1 MAESRDR
8 EFLLGIFLMEAWD
21 TAGALED
28 GLGLLTAEPAPTAE
42 ALGRLLVVSHRLK
55 GSAAL
60 HGFPAVSELAA
71 VTEQLLERASS
82 APAAERAETAKFVGE
97 IVGLF
102 KDIFDRISGR
112 GAEDT
117 ERIAAFKAR
126 HPTVFASAGKPE
138 APEKPAGQGGLG
150 DRATP
155 LVTDPLGSP
164 AAAPR
169 PAASPPAAPRPVA
182 SPAAAARKASPP
194 GQTGLG
200 GRATPSVT
208 DPLGSPPAAARK
220 ASAPGQT
227 GLGGRATPSVT
238 DPLGSPPAAPRP
250 ADSPPA
256 APRQASTAAY
266 QLVQEV
272 DRFFA
277 DSGEILTYFG
287 PEATEHFEAMT
298 QSLLAL
304 EAGGRNDEELN
315 RLFRAV
321 HTLKG
326 AAYTVGCTP
335 IGDVAHQIEDLLG
348 AVRENRIPFAAA
360 VTETVFAGVDALKMV
375 LQSAGGSPPGLGEAL
390 ERALDGL
397 RALMS
402 TAEMA
407 PGEIVAETAE
417 AAAAA
422 GPAQPATMF
431 PGGRLRPEF
440 LARLEAL
447 PRPAPVLAQGPTG
460 PSIRVSVDR
469 LDALMN
475 LVGELMIA
483 RSRLDRRLVQL
494 DQIGELLLFSRSRM
508 AQAVRDFESKHHFPQ
523 VPGTR
528 GRAGDRGPDGGM
540 RDVADLFAEMEF
552 DRYDDFN
559 ILARSVAEM
568 SADIAEVQ
576 AQHAGLIRAV
586 RDDVAQV
593 QRLTAALRKEVTR
606 ARMVPIGRLFPR
618 FTRQVREAARA
629 AGKDVALEVR
639 GESAEVDNS
648 IMEQIADPLLHLVQ
662 NAVSHGIEPEAE
674 RLARG
679 KPAQGTISL
688 RAYHQGAFLYVEVE
702 DDGRGIDAE
711 LLRQEAVES
720 GLLRAEE
727 ARALSIQEALNLIFV
742 PGFSTASEVTR
753 ASGRG
758 VGMDVVRT
766 NVSRLNGEIEV
777 DTEVGART
785 RFTLKLPLTV
795 AIADALLARVGSEVF
810 AFPLMAVSAMRHMA
824 PTEIHAAGDRETVRV
839 DDQVTDLI
847 RLDRV
852 LNLPHAEPGAHIP
865 MVVMRGGG
873 KPFAILVDELL
884 GKEEIVIKSLGE
896 FLEGVGP
903 FAGATISGEGRVILL
918 VDPTRLL
925 EASRRQPAAAPE
937 AAEARPLAARAPEA
951 ARSVM
956 LVDDSISIRKY
967 VGQMLEKAGFRVFTA
982 VDGQDALQQLTD
994 LSVGA
999 IITDLEMPRVN
1010 GYALIEDLRR
1020 RPNTREVPIVVLT
1033 TRAGEKH
1040 VNVARRLGV
1049 RHYITKPVDEQTF
1062 IRLVESLTAGAP
1074 SETALS
1080 GARTT

>member
-1 MAESRDR
+1 MAEGRDR

-117 ERIAAFKAR
+117 ERIAAFKSR
-126 HPTVFASAGKPE
+126 HPAVFASAGKPV
-138 APEKPAGQGGLG
+138 ASEKPAGQGGLG

-155 LVTDPLGSP
+155 LVIDPLASPAAAARPASDPLGSP

-169 PAASPPAAPRPVA
+169 PAALPP
-182 SPAAAARKASPP
+182 AAARKASVP
-194 GQTGLG
+194 GLTGLG
-200 GRATPSVT
+200 GRATPSVS
-208 DPLGSPPAAARK
+208 DPLGSPA
-220 ASAPGQT
+220 
-227 GLGGRATPSVT
+227 
-238 DPLGSPPAAPRP
+238 
-250 ADSPPA
+250 A
-256 APRQASTAAY
+256 APRQASDPLGSPAAAPRPVSTTAY

-348 AVRENRIPFAAA
+348 AVRENRIPFTAA

-375 LQSAGGSPPGLGEAL
+375 LQGAGGSPPGLGEAL

-407 PGEIVAETAE
+407 PGEIVAEPAE

-422 GPAQPATMF
+422 GPAQPATVF
-431 PGGRLRPEF
+431 PGGLLRPEF

-494 DQIGELLLFSRSRM
+494 DQVGELLLFSRSRM

-795 AIADALLARVGSEVF
+795 AIADALLARVGGEVF

-839 DDQVTDLI
+839 DDQVMDLI

-852 LNLPHAEPGAHIP
+852 LSLPHAEPGAHIP
-865 MVVMRGGG
+865 VVMMRGGG

-937 AAEARPLAARAPEA
+937 AAEARPVAARAPEA

-994 LSVGA
+994 LSVDA

-1080 GARTT
+1080 GARTS